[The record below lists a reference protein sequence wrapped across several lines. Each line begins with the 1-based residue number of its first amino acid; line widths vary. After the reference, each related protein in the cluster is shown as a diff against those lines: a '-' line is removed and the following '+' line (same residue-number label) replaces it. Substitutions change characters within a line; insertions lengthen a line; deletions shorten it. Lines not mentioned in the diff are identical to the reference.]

1 MTDSWKI
8 EKMGISVD
16 KDILPPP
23 KKRKKD
29 TTHKQK
35 WNGEKGGASQMFTL
49 IPNFL
54 FLIMETR

>member
-23 KKRKKD
+23 KKGKK
-29 TTHKQK
+29 TRHTSKNEMGK
-35 WNGEKGGASQMFTL
+35 RGEHHRCL
-49 IPNFL
+49 P
-54 FLIMETR
+54 